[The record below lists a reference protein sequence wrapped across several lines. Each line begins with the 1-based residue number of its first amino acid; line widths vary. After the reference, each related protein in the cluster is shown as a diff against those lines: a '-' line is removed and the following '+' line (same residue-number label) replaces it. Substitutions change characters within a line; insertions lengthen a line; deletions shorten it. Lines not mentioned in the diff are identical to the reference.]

1 VFDLIVRRGTVVLTS
16 GSTTADVAI
25 GDGRIAEIGPEL
37 GGASHE
43 IDARG
48 LFVLPG
54 LIDVHVHFNEPGRTH
69 WEGAA
74 TGSRALAAGGG
85 TLFFDMPLNSTPC
98 CVSAREVE
106 RKREALERASITD
119 FGLWG
124 GLVPGAVGEMGEM
137 AERGVVGFKA
147 FMCDSGLPE
156 FPRADDE
163 TLRDGM
169 AEAARLHLP
178 VAVHAE
184 SQDKV
189 RLKADPTDH
198 RGLAS
203 GGSNDH
209 GWGPALA
216 GPSNDRGIREFLD
229 SRPVAAE
236 TDAIGRALELARET
250 GASLHI
256 VHVSTGRGVSLA
268 ADARARGVDVS
279 IETCPHYLWFTDAD
293 IEHLGTIAKCAPPLR
308 AVEHHDALWDTL
320 LTGHIDIVASDHSPT
335 EPAMKAGD
343 FISAWGGISGVE
355 STLPVLLDRGHHDR
369 RLALERIVEL
379 IAATPARRFRIARK
393 GTIAPG
399 NDADL
404 VLIDPAAS
412 FTLQKDHLQQ
422 RHKASP
428 YVGATF
434 RGVVR
439 ATLRRG
445 ETIFMDGQVA
455 ARGGGRFV
463 RPEPL

>member
-1 VFDLIVRRGTVVLTS
+1 VFDLIIRRGTVVLAS

-98 CVSAREVE
+98 CVSAREVD

-124 GLVPGAVGEMGEM
+124 GLVPGAIGEMADM

-189 RLKADPTDH
+189 RLKTD
-198 RGLAS
+198 
-203 GGSNDH
+203 
-209 GWGPALA
+209 PALA
-216 GPSNDRGIREFLD
+216 GPSTDRGVRDFLE

-236 TDAIGRALELARET
+236 TEAIERALELARET
-250 GASLHI
+250 GAALHI

-268 ADARARGVDVS
+268 ADARDRGVDVS
-279 IETCPHYLWFTDAD
+279 IETCPHYLWFTEAD
-293 IEHLGTIAKCAPPLR
+293 VEHLGAIAKCAPPLR
-308 AVEHHDALWDTL
+308 AVEHHDALWNTL
-320 LTGHIDIVASDHSPT
+320 MTGHVDIVGSDHAPT
-335 EPAMKAGD
+335 EPSMKAGD
-343 FISAWGGISGVE
+343 FISAWGGIAGVQ
-355 STLPVLLDRGHHDR
+355 STLPVLLDRGHHGR
-369 RLALERIVEL
+369 RLPLERIAEL

-412 FTLQKDHLQQ
+412 FTLQKDHLLQ

-434 RGVVR
+434 RGEVR

-445 ETIFMDGQVA
+445 ETIFMDGQINA
-455 ARGGGRFV
+455 GGGGRFV
-463 RPEPL
+463 RPDAL

>member
-1 VFDLIVRRGTVVLTS
+1 VSDLVIRGGTVVLPG
-16 GSTTADVAI
+16 GSTNADVAI
-25 GDGRIAEIGPEL
+25 EDGRIAAIGPEL
-37 GGASHE
+37 AGASHE

-98 CVSAREVE
+98 CVSARAVN
-106 RKREALERASITD
+106 RKREALERASVTD

-124 GLVPGAVGEMGEM
+124 GLVPGAVGEMADM
-137 AERGVVGFKA
+137 AEGGVVGFKA

-156 FPRADDE
+156 FPRADDQ

-169 AEAARLHLP
+169 AQAARLHLP

-184 SQDKV
+184 SHEITEPLSVALRDKV
-189 RLKADPTDH
+189 RLKADLTVRD
-198 RGLAS
+198 
-203 GGSNDH
+203 
-209 GWGPALA
+209 
-216 GPSNDRGIREFLD
+216 FLE
-229 SRPVAAE
+229 SRPVIAE
-236 TDAIGRALELARET
+236 TEAIGRALELARET

-268 ADARARGVDVS
+268 AEARARGVDVS
-279 IETCPHYLWFTDAD
+279 IETCPHYLWFTEAD
-293 IEHLGTIAKCAPPLR
+293 VERLGTIAKCAPPLR
-308 AVEHHDALWDTL
+308 AAEHADALWNALMAGDV
-320 LTGHIDIVASDHSPT
+320 DIVASDHSPT

-343 FISAWGGISGVE
+343 FVSAWGGIAGVQ
-355 STLPVLLDRGHHDR
+355 STVPVLLDRGYQDR
-369 RLALERIVEL
+369 HLPIERIADL
-379 IAATPARRFRIARK
+379 IAASPARRFRIARK
-393 GTIAPG
+393 GTIARG

-404 VLIDPAAS
+404 VLIDAGSS
-412 FTLQKDHLQQ
+412 FTLAEEHLQQ
-422 RHKASP
+422 RHKTSP

-445 ETIFMDGQVA
+445 EAIFMDGHIT
-455 ARGGGRFV
+455 ARTCGRFV
-463 RPEPL
+463 RPDDL

>member
-1 VFDLIVRRGTVVLTS
+1 MSDLVIRGGTVVLPG
-16 GSTTADVAI
+16 GSARADVAI
-25 GDGRIAEIGPEL
+25 DDGRITEIGPEL
-37 GGASHE
+37 AGASRQ

-85 TLFFDMPLNSTPC
+85 TVFFDMPLNSTPC
-98 CVSAREVE
+98 SVNAREVD
-106 RKREALERASITD
+106 RKREALERASIVD

-124 GLVPGAVGEMGEM
+124 GLVPGAVGAMAEM

-156 FPRADDE
+156 FPRADDQ

-184 SQDKV
+184 SHEMV
-189 RLKADPTDH
+189 RLKANLTNVRD
-198 RGLAS
+198 
-203 GGSNDH
+203 
-209 GWGPALA
+209 
-216 GPSNDRGIREFLD
+216 FLE

-236 TDAIGRALELARET
+236 TEAIGRALELAGET

-268 ADARARGVDVS
+268 AEARARGVDAS
-279 IETCPHYLWFTDAD
+279 IETCPHYLWFTEVDV
-293 IEHLGTIAKCAPPLR
+293 ERLGTIAKCAPPLR
-308 AVEHHDALWDTL
+308 AAGHHRALWGALVAGQVDL
-320 LTGHIDIVASDHSPT
+320 VASDHSPA
-335 EPAMKAGD
+335 EPSMKAGD
-343 FISAWGGISGVE
+343 FLSAWGGIAGVQ
-355 STLPVLLDRGHHDR
+355 STLPVLLDRGYHER
-369 RLALERIVEL
+369 GLPLERIAEL
-379 IAATPARRFRIARK
+379 IAASPARRFRIARK
-393 GTIAPG
+393 GTIEAG

-404 VLIDPAAS
+404 VLIDAAGS
-412 FTLQKDHLQQ
+412 FTLEKHHLQQ
-422 RHKASP
+422 RHKTSP

-434 RGVVR
+434 RGAVR

-445 ETIFMDGQVA
+445 ETIFMDGQVTA
-455 ARGGGRFV
+455 QTGGRFV
-463 RPEPL
+463 RPEPVR